1 MIYAVEC
8 FRQVQKYHKCD
19 FLCIHNLQCLVHDH
33 DVKGFTRMKLLVT
46 TLVFAKAPFGGHVCH

>member
-19 FLCIHNLQCLVHDH
+19 FLCIHSLPCFVPDH

-46 TLVFAKAPFGGHVCH
+46 TLVFAEGFFGGHICH